1 MMRISN
7 LLSNSGVRGNERLPP
22 IASPNHMHPLPRVP
36 NFCGNGFGPW
46 NGMHPEVSVLA
57 TKILLPFQF
66 IHLLDTSELCATEFI
81 MEN

>member
-1 MMRISN
+1 M
-7 LLSNSGVRGNERLPP
+7 LSNSGVRGNERLPP

-36 NFCGNGFGPW
+36 NFCGNGFVPW

-57 TKILLPFQF
+57 ILLPCSFTYL
-66 IHLLDTSELCATEFI
+66 IPLNCAIEFV